1 MKNRWEGRKVK
12 EERRD
17 GRVGEGTGEMG
28 VAVGEGRV
36 RGAGYGEREREM
48 EEAAAPSMSSAAK
61 VSGFLPATLTLL
73 VFATRPREGRSYAIA
88 KTQYLLNILN
98 S

>member
-1 MKNRWEGRKVK
+1 MWGKVGGEREGCGAR
-12 EERRD
+12 
-17 GRVGEGTGEMG
+17 GT
-28 VAVGEGRV
+28 
-36 RGAGYGEREREM
+36 EREREM

-88 KTQYLLNILN
+88 KTQYRLN
-98 S
+98 SRN